1 MPQFEPIVLVA
12 YVDGELDEETRRAV
26 ERAMVE
32 DSKIA
37 ETVRELRDS
46 AAWLRSDLG
55 DAAHE
60 PVPARLLDT
69 VYRGESGTGDP
80 KGLRRLHWSMQPF
93 LGGLTKMA
101 AAIALLLVGVTGGY
115 WGGGYQI
122 DRMAAEPRMRRAAIA
137 YSKPQ

>member
-46 AAWLRSDLG
+46 AAWLRSGPRATRHTSRCPPVCWIPYTGVSLG
-55 DAAHE
+55 PAIRKGCDVYIGACSRSWAA
-60 PVPARLLDT
+60 
-69 VYRGESGTGDP
+69 
-80 KGLRRLHWSMQPF
+80 
-93 LGGLTKMA
+93 
-101 AAIALLLVGVTGGY
+101 
-115 WGGGYQI
+115 
-122 DRMAAEPRMRRAAIA
+122 
-137 YSKPQ
+137 